1 MYKLAGW
8 ENLSTSFP
16 GALHAEGLGKRGHI
30 LLPNIAFCQF
40 YSPLYKIYVQAPM
53 SFAKE

>member
-16 GALHAEGLGKRGHI
+16 GALYAEGLGKRGHI
-30 LLPNIAFCQF
+30 LLPNTAFCKF

-53 SFAKE
+53 CFAKE